1 MQPPVPPR
9 TSAQAPCVDD
19 RIARD
24 LALTLKWFPVTD
36 SSRVVV
42 WFTRHHGRLSTLI
55 KGAQRP
61 KSWTLGQYDH
71 FYTCELLF
79 YRRSSDDLHVFKE
92 CAPLKRRGGLRQNW
106 RGCAAASHIA
116 DLLYRVSPPLAAS
129 PPLFDLT
136 SQVLDC
142 LAEGENTPALL
153 FWYELQ
159 LLRELGLAP
168 DLSAGKPGEAHFAYE
183 EGRVVPNL
191 APTSP
196 PGSAQRSD
204 KGGRISGGVLALMRR
219 LLEIRSPLELQ
230 RLRLMPVQV
239 QEIAAHLDRFS
250 AWHLDLPLPSRNLA
264 LDLMTR
270 VN

>member
-1 MQPPVPPR
+1 MHPPLFESPN
-9 TSAQAPCVDD
+9 ADLPCVDE

-24 LALTLKWFPVTD
+24 LALTLKWFPVTG

-61 KSWTLGQYDH
+61 KSWTLGQYDY

-79 YRRSSDDLHVFKE
+79 YRRASEDLHIFKE

-116 DLLYRVSPPLAAS
+116 DLLYRVSPPLAVSA
-129 PPLFDLT
+129 PLFDLT
-136 SQVLDC
+136 SLVLDC
-142 LAEGENTPALL
+142 LAAGEKSPALL

-159 LLRELGLAP
+159 LLRELGVAP
-168 DLSAGKPGEAHFAYE
+168 DLSGKPSGEVHFAYE
-183 EGRVVPNL
+183 EGRVVSGKPPSSSRA
-191 APTSP
+191 APL
-196 PGSAQRSD
+196 
-204 KGGRISGGVLALMRR
+204 SGGVLALMRR
-219 LLEIRSPLELQ
+219 LLEIPSPMEIQ
-230 RLRLMPVQV
+230 RLRLMPGQV
-239 QEIAAHLDRFS
+239 QEMSAHLERFT
-250 AWHLDLPLPSRNLA
+250 AWHLDLPMPSRDLA
-264 LDLMTR
+264 LEFMTR